1 MAIGMFSAA
10 GGMDLVTGLLSP
22 VTNLIHFPAELVPMA
37 VIRPF
42 SYAAALSLLTDIVKN
57 HGPDSLLALTGATLY
72 GCSET
77 TFYVIAVYFGSV
89 NIRRTRHAIPAGLV
103 ADVVG
108 PIASVII
115 CRAVFGGP

>member
-1 MAIGMFSAA
+1 M
-10 GGMDLVTGLLSP
+10 VTRLLKP
-22 VTNLIHFPAELVPMA
+22 LTDFLHFPAELVPIA

-42 SYAAALSLLTDIVKN
+42 TSTAALALLTEVVKN
-57 HGPDSLLALTGATLY
+57 SGPDSLVALTGATLY

-108 PIASVII
+108 PIASVLI
-115 CRAVFGGP
+115 CRMVFGGG